1 MFLMKFLINT
11 FSNCLYFQFVFFYV
25 FQCVIKSYLQWLQDS
40 DYNPNCSLCN
50 HVLSD
55 EQYGDCVRLT
65 CYGEY
70 MNIIM

>member
-1 MFLMKFLINT
+1 MNT
-11 FSNCLYFQFVFFYV
+11 LQIVSIFQFVCLYV

-40 DYNPNCSLCN
+40 DYNPNCRLCN
-50 HVLSD
+50 NVLSD

-70 MNIIM
+70 INIIM